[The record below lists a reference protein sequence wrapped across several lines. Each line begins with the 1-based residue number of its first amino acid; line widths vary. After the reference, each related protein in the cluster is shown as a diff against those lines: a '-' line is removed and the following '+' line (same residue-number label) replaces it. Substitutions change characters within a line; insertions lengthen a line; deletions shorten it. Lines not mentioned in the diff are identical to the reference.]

1 MPCRIMAS
9 ITQGSIHNVQTP
21 PSVKLNRELEKL
33 AVEQTFSGDHGQ
45 QNNPLHAAQQLMYD
59 ACTRLGLAPGV
70 YEILKEPA
78 RVFTVSI
85 PVKLDSG
92 EVQTFI
98 GYRSQHTDIT
108 GPCKGGIRFH
118 PEVTVDEVKALSI
131 WMTIKCNVVGLPYGG
146 GKGAVIC
153 NPKKLSKGELERLSR
168 GYMRAIA
175 PYIGPDK
182 DIPGPDMYT
191 NPQVMGWMLDEYSR
205 IAGCNAPG
213 VITGKPIV
221 AGGSL
226 GRREATARGISF
238 VVREAAKE
246 LGIDLTEATA
256 VVQGYGNA
264 GSIAARL
271 LHEMGVKIIGVSDST
286 GAIYNREG
294 LDPLAVAEHKAAN
307 GTVTGFPGAT
317 CIDPDDLLTAECDV
331 LIPAAF
337 ENVITRANATRI
349 RARLIAEAANGPT
362 TPEADEILYRRGILV
377 VPDILANAGGV
388 TVSYFEWV
396 QNLQNFYW
404 SEEEVNRRLEMIMV
418 DAFAKTYAMSA
429 EHKVSMRTA
438 AYMVALDRIGRA
450 MAARGWV

>member
-1 MPCRIMAS
+1 
-9 ITQGSIHNVQTP
+9 
-21 PSVKLNRELEKL
+21 
-33 AVEQTFSGDHGQ
+33 
-45 QNNPLHAAQQLMYD
+45 MYD
-59 ACTRLGLAPGV
+59 ACTRLGLNPGV

-78 RVFTVSI
+78 RFFTVSI
-85 PVKLDSG
+85 PVKMDSG

-108 GPCKGGIRFH
+108 GPAKGGIRFH
-118 PEVTVDEVKALSI
+118 PHATVDEVKALSI

-146 GKGAVIC
+146 GKGAVVC

-168 GYMRAIA
+168 GYIRAIA

-191 NPQVMGWMLDEYSR
+191 NAQVMGWMLDEFSQ
-205 IAGCNAPG
+205 IAGCNTPG

-226 GRREATARGISF
+226 GRNEATARGISF
-238 VVREAAKE
+238 VVREAASQ
-246 LGIDLTEATA
+246 LGINLSQATA
-256 VVQGYGNA
+256 VIQGYGNA

-271 LHEMGVKIIGVSDST
+271 LHEMGVKIVGVSDSS
-286 GAIYNREG
+286 GAVYNAAG
-294 LDPLAVAEHKAAN
+294 LDPVALLQHKTAT
-307 GTVTGFPGAT
+307 GTVAGFAGAD
-317 CIDPDDLLTAECDV
+317 CLDHEDLLTAECDI

-337 ENVITRANATRI
+337 ENVITRKIATRI

-362 TPEADEILYRRGILV
+362 TPEADEVLFRRGIHV
-377 VPDILANAGGV
+377 IPDILANAGGV

-404 SEEEVNRRLEMIMV
+404 TEEEVNQRLERIMV
-418 DAFAKTYAMSA
+418 DAFAKTYAMSS

-438 AYMVALDRIGRA
+438 AYMVALERIGRA
-450 MAARGWV
+450 MEARGWV

>member
-1 MPCRIMAS
+1 M
-9 ITQGSIHNVQTP
+9 
-21 PSVKLNRELEKL
+21 
-33 AVEQTFSGDHGQ
+33 AVEQTFPSDYEQ
-45 QNNPLHAAQQLMYD
+45 AANPLRAAQQLMYD
-59 ACTRLGLAPGV
+59 ACTRLGLNPGV

-78 RVFTVSI
+78 RVFVVSI
-85 PVKLDSG
+85 PVKMDSG

-108 GPCKGGIRFH
+108 GPAKGGIRFH
-118 PEVTVDEVKALSI
+118 PHATLDEVKALSI

-146 GKGAVIC
+146 GKGAVVC
-153 NPKKLSKGELERLSR
+153 NPKKLSKAELERLSR
-168 GYMRAIA
+168 AYMRAIA

-191 NPQVMGWMLDEYSR
+191 NAQVMGWMLDEFSQ
-205 IAGCNAPG
+205 IAGCNTPG

-226 GRREATARGISF
+226 GRTEATARGISF
-238 VVREAAKE
+238 VVREAACRMGIE
-246 LGIDLTEATA
+246 LSRATA
-256 VVQGYGNA
+256 VIQGFGNA
-264 GSIAARL
+264 GSIATRL
-271 LHEMGVKIIGVSDST
+271 LSEMGVKIIGVSDST
-286 GAIYNREG
+286 GAIYNPDG
-294 LDPLAVAEHKAAN
+294 IDPVALSAHKAA
-307 GTVTGFPGAT
+307 TSSVTGFPGAE
-317 CIDPDDLLTAECDV
+317 CINPDDLLTTECDI

-337 ENVITRANATRI
+337 ENVITRKNATRI

-362 TPEADEILYRRGILV
+362 TPEADEILFRRGVQVI
-377 VPDILANAGGV
+377 PDILANAGGV

-404 SEEEVNRRLEMIMV
+404 TEEEVNQRLERIMV
-418 DAFAKTYAMSA
+418 EAFAKTYDMSA

-450 MAARGWV
+450 MEARGWV